1 MAYCDH
7 LWEKSKLGTKRDF
20 RDRVVVITGAAGG
33 IGRALSRRF
42 ARAGARLAL
51 TDRDGKGV
59 KALAEELVAEGTDC
73 FGFGLDVT
81 DEAACNRI
89 MEAVAKRFGRLDVL
103 INNAGITHRSAFART
118 ASEVYR
124 RVMEVNYFGSLYCTK
139 ACLDYLI
146 ENKGLIVVISS
157 IAGFSPLLG
166 RTGYSASKHA
176 LHGLFDSLRAELR
189 EKGVGVTIVC
199 PGFTATNIYKSA
211 LDGDGSLTSHPQST
225 VGVPA
230 APESVAEAVFRAATR
245 GKRLKVLSNV
255 GRLTRILNKFFPG
268 FYERKMA
275 RTLRSELDGRE

>member
-1 MAYCDH
+1 M
-7 LWEKSKLGTKRDF
+7 GTKRDF

-42 ARAGARLAL
+42 ARAGARLGL
-51 TDRDGKGV
+51 TDFDGQGV

-73 FGFGLDVT
+73 SGFGLDVT
-81 DEAACNRI
+81 NETACHRTMDSI
-89 MEAVAKRFGRLDVL
+89 VKRFGRLDVL

-118 ASEVYR
+118 TSKVYS
-124 RVMEVNYFGSLYCTK
+124 RVMGVNYFGSLYCTQ
-139 ACLDYLI
+139 ASLDYLI
-146 ENKGLIVVISS
+146 EHKGLIIVISS

-166 RTGYSASKHA
+166 RTGYAASKHA

-225 VGVPA
+225 VGSSA
-230 APESVAEAVFRAATR
+230 SPESVAEAVFRAATR
-245 GKRLKVLSNV
+245 GKRLIVLSAV
-255 GRLTRILNKFFPG
+255 GRLTRFINKIFPD

-275 RTLRSELDGRE
+275 STLRSELDR